1 MDDLLNSIYL
11 LLYEPVL
18 FLHPSI
24 NLPSSDQEILSG
36 CYLCVSIHRIPS
48 LFVIFMLLLFMSQNP
63 LLPSSSLTP
72 GLPSPIP
79 KDPNRLFLC
88 FHDNLI
94 CYKFGLENLT
104 WDLTTGCSFLCQ
116 SLPITFVRVIFPKS
130 IYFSHLQVYAYL

>member
-116 SLPITFVRVIFPKS
+116 SLPVRVIFPKS
-130 IYFSHLQVYAYL
+130 TYFSHLQVYAYL